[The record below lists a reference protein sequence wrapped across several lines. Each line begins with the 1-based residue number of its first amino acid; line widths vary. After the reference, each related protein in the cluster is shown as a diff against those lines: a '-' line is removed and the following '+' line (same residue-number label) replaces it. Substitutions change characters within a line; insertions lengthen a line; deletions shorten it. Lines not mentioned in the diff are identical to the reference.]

1 MRAFYAFM
9 MQGFRQQAAYKV
21 EGWMGLASSLIFFV
35 LYAGIWTALLR
46 GDPEA
51 LQRMMI
57 YVIAARF
64 LAELNFLPTWEVA
77 VKFRQGD
84 VGLELIKP
92 VALPVRI
99 LADFLGRSC
108 FRLLRSLPVFAL
120 IWWAMDLPVPN
131 PLTLLIFA
139 ISGVIGWVILAS
151 MKMALNLVALWTVQ
165 FNEAEELFDLASSL
179 LAGAFIPLYYLPGW
193 VAGIAKYLPFA
204 GIYFVPSAMMA
215 GNLAGVDL
223 LQALVLQVI
232 WALVG
237 VSILAAMWNAGSRK
251 LVMQGG

>member
-9 MQGFRQQAAYKV
+9 LQGFRQQAAYKI
-21 EGWMGLASSLIFFV
+21 EGWMGMASSLIWFV

-46 GDPEA
+46 GDAEA
-51 LQRMMI
+51 LQRQMI

-64 LAELNFLPTWEVA
+64 LAELNFLPTWELA
-77 VKFRQGD
+77 YKFRQGD

-108 FRLLRSLPVFAL
+108 FRLLRALPVFTL
-120 IWWAMDLPVPN
+120 IWWSMDLPAPS
-131 PLTLLIFA
+131 PLTLLVFVVT
-139 ISGVIGWVILAS
+139 GLTGWVILAS

-193 VAGIAKYLPFA
+193 VAAIAKYLPFA
-204 GIYFVPSAMMA
+204 GIYFVPSATLA
-215 GNLAGVDL
+215 GNLAGADL
-223 LQALVLQVI
+223 AQAMVLQVF

-237 VSILAAMWNAGSRK
+237 VGVLAAMWNAGSRK